1 MTATKRRL
9 GFTLIELLV
18 VIAIIAVLIALLL
31 PAVQQA
37 REAARRTQ
45 CKNNLKQYGLG
56 LHNYHDVHLMFPP
69 GGGDWNNGPEIGW
82 QVKILPFMDQAPLY
96 NSLNMSA
103 NAAQG
108 HGPSAWDVILPN
120 TNRQARYKQVPYAIC
135 PSNPDAAFRDSN
147 WAQSTYSGS
156 LGSQRT
162 PSADGNCNTFLNAR
176 ATNAPSTQFGY
187 DANSGWAD
195 HGNTYEAR
203 GVSGMF
209 NRLGAPIRIAQVLDG
224 TSNTFMIGEINPTC
238 HDHTAGWWNING
250 MGTAHASTSVPPNDM
265 TTCPNSTRVTNPA
278 CTPMSNWNY
287 SWGFKST
294 HAGGVHF
301 LLVDGTV
308 RFINEGLDYN
318 SYQRL
323 GGRAEGLSIGEF

>member
-1 MTATKRRL
+1 MTATKRRF

-56 LHNYHDVHLMFPP
+56 LANYHDVHLMFPP
-69 GGGDWNNGPEIGW
+69 GGSDWNNGPEIGW
-82 QVKILPFMDQAPLY
+82 QVKILPFMDQQPMY
-96 NSLNMSA
+96 NALNFSR

-108 HGPSAWDVILPN
+108 HGPSAWDDLQPN
-120 TNRQARYKQVPYAIC
+120 TTRQFRFKQVPYAIC
-135 PSNPDAAFRDSN
+135 PSNPDAEARDTN

-162 PSADGNCNTFLNAR
+162 PSCNGACNTFLNAR
-176 ATNAPSTQFGY
+176 PSNAPSSLLGY
-187 DANSGWAD
+187 DANMGWAD

-209 NRLGAPIRIAQVLDG
+209 NRLGAPIKIAAVLDG
-224 TSNTFMIGEINPTC
+224 TSNTILIGEINPTC
-238 HDHTAGWWNING
+238 HDHTAGWWHING
-250 MGTAHASTSVPPNDM
+250 MGTAHASTSVPPNDF
-265 TTCPNSTRVTNPA
+265 TTCPNATRVTNPA
-278 CTPMSNWNY
+278 CTAMCNWNY

-294 HAGGVHF
+294 HAGGLHI
-301 LLVDGTV
+301 LKVDGSV
-308 RFINEGLDYN
+308 NFVNESLDYN
-318 SYQRL
+318 TWQRL
-323 GGRAEGLSIGEF
+323 GGRSEGQTVGEY

>member
-1 MTATKRRL
+1 MKKTKRRF

-56 LHNYHDVHLMFPP
+56 LHNYHDVHLLFPP
-69 GGGDWNNGPEIGW
+69 GGSDWNNGPEIGW

-96 NSLNMSA
+96 NQLPMER

-120 TNRQARYKQVPYAIC
+120 TGRQARFKQVPYAIC
-135 PSNPDAAFRDSN
+135 PSNPDAEFRDGN
-147 WAQSTYSGS
+147 WAQSCYTGS
-156 LGSQRT
+156 MGSQRT
-162 PSADGNCNTFLNAR
+162 PSCNGACNTFLNAR
-176 ATNAPSTQFGY
+176 PSNAPSSLLGY
-187 DANSGWAD
+187 DANTGWAD
-195 HGNTYEAR
+195 HGNTYSSA
-203 GVSGMF
+203 GVNGMF
-209 NRLGAPIRIAQVLDG
+209 NRLGAPIKIAMVLDG
-224 TSNTFMIGEINPTC
+224 TSNTIMVGEINPNC
-238 HDHTAGWWNING
+238 HDHTAGWWHING
-250 MGTAHASTSVPPNDM
+250 MATAHASTSVPPNDF
-265 TTCPNSTRVTNPA
+265 TTCPNSNRVTNAA
-278 CTPMSNWNY
+278 CTAMCNWNY

-294 HAGGVHF
+294 HQGGLHI

-308 RFINEGLDYN
+308 RFINENLDYN
-318 SYQRL
+318 TWQRL
-323 GGRAEGLSIGEF
+323 GGRADGNNVGEF

>member
-1 MTATKRRL
+1 MTATKRRF

-96 NSLNMSA
+96 NGLNMNA
-103 NAAQG
+103 NGAQG
-108 HGPSAWDVILPN
+108 HGPSAWDTILPN
-120 TNRQARYKQVPYAIC
+120 TGRQARFKQVPYAIC
-135 PSNPDAAFRDSN
+135 PSNPDAESRDGN
-147 WAQSTYSGS
+147 WAQSCYTGS

-162 PSADGNCNTFLNAR
+162 PSADGACNQFLNPRPA
-176 ATNAPSTQFGY
+176 NAPSSLLGY
-187 DANSGWAD
+187 DANSGGSD
-195 HGNTYEAR
+195 HGNTYSAS
-203 GVSGMF
+203 GLNGMF
-209 NRLGAPIRIAQVLDG
+209 ARLGPPIKIANVLDG
-224 TSNTFMIGEINPTC
+224 TSNTFLVGEINPTC
-238 HDHTAGWWNING
+238 HDHTAGWWNLNG

-265 TTCPNSTRVTNPA
+265 TTCPNSRRVTNPA
-278 CTPMSNWNY
+278 CTAMSNWNY
-287 SWGFKST
+287 TWGFKST

-301 LLVDGTV
+301 LMVDGTV
-308 RFINEGLDYN
+308 RFINENLDYN
-318 SYQRL
+318 TYQRL
-323 GGRAEGLSIGEF
+323 GGRAEGQTVGEF